1 MSFFVLGEL
10 ATLAKAY
17 PAARTA
23 KGAST
28 RVNIKMLAIVLLGR
42 QALVADGTCEVLQ
55 FEVNAVD
62 MPLQVDSGAV
72 DFAAGSV
79 GAGVY
84 FRFHFF
90 TSA

>member
-1 MSFFVLGEL
+1 MSLFVLGEL

-17 PAARTA
+17 SAARTA
-23 KGAST
+23 KGSSA
-28 RVNIKMLAIVLLGR
+28 RVNIKMLTVVLLGR
-42 QALVADGTCEVLQ
+42 QAFAADRTCEILQ

-72 DFAAGSV
+72 DFAAGNV